1 MNFLKEKMT
10 ICPTKKFSQQKVKEM
25 VTAPRVPQFQKLID
39 DTGDF
44 LRFGHFSNNQSFGQ
58 SF

>member
-10 ICPTKKFSQQKVKEM
+10 ICPTKKQKVKEM

-44 LRFGHFSNNQSFGQ
+44 LRFGHFFQ
-58 SF
+58 